1 MLYRLALMQDPGGLA
16 RAVRAIHDALPGTPL
31 GADVPHRE
39 RLAAAGY
46 TAVEDLAGADVEEL
60 VVCAGLTAREA
71 RQVLL
76 VA

>member
-1 MLYRLALMQDPGGLA
+1 
-16 RAVRAIHDALPGTPL
+16 VRAIHEALPGTPL

-46 TAVEDLAGADVEEL
+46 AAVEDLAEADVEEL

-71 RQVLL
+71 RTLL
-76 VA
+76 RPAK